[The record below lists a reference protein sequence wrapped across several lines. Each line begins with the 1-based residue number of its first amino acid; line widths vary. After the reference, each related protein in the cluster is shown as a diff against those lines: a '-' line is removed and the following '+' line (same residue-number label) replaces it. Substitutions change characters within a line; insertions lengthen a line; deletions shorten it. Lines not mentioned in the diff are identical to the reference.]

1 MRMIFAVRINPV
13 KRKGEKMTGTYQI
26 KNNRYYAVLNV
37 KDEFGKP
44 KKKWISLH
52 LPVKGTPKKAVK
64 EKFEQIKQQYAYLD
78 TTLENNMLFV
88 DYIKLWLKTI
98 EEKQLINEVTI
109 QGYKQTTNKHIIPY
123 FKDSKLKLKDVTPFI
138 LEKYYA
144 EKCKNGRLD
153 GKGGLSA
160 KSIRLHHAVLSN
172 IFKMAY
178 KNNLISNNPI
188 DKVELPK
195 LEKYEATAYTPN
207 EIKLLLDKTKN
218 EQLYPLIL
226 ITVTYGLRLSEV
238 CGLQWKAIDFDN
250 EQVKIQST
258 LVRVVKVVAKD
269 KTKNSS
275 SRRTYPM
282 VPQIKEALLK
292 VKEQQDEYKLLCG
305 NCYFNSDYVFT
316 KPDGKIEQPQNI
328 SKRFSKLL
336 EKYGLRHIRFHD
348 LRHSCASFLI
358 NQGAELKDIADW
370 LGHSDIKM
378 TANLYGHIYD
388 EHKKQLSENFN
399 ILFE

>member
-1 MRMIFAVRINPV
+1 
-13 KRKGEKMTGTYQI
+13 MTGTCQI
-26 KNNRYYAVLNV
+26 KNDRYYAVLNI
-37 KDEFGKP
+37 KDEFGKA
-44 KKKWISLH
+44 KKKWIALN
-52 LPVKGTPKKAVK
+52 LPVKGTPKKTVK
-64 EKFEQIKQQYAYLD
+64 ERFEEIKKEYAYLD
-78 TTLENNMLFV
+78 STLENNMLFV

-109 QGYKQTTNKHIIPY
+109 QGYKQTTTRQIIPY
-123 FKDSKLKLKDVTPFI
+123 FKDSKLKLKDITPSI
-138 LEKYYA
+138 IERYYSD
-144 EKCKNGRLD
+144 KSKNGRLD

-160 KSIRLHHAVLSN
+160 KSIRQHHAVMSN

-178 KNNLISNNPI
+178 KNNLILGNPI

-195 LEKYEATAYTPN
+195 LERFEGSAYTPE
-207 EIKLLLDKTKN
+207 EIKLLLDSIKD
-218 EQLYPLIL
+218 EMLYPLIL

-238 CGLQWKAIDFDN
+238 CGLKWMAIDFDN

-258 LVRVVKVVAKD
+258 LVRVVKVVEKNT
-269 KTKNSS
+269 TKNSS
-275 SRRTYPM
+275 SRRIYPM
-282 VPQIKEALLK
+282 TPQIKEVLLEIK
-292 VKEQQDEYKLLCG
+292 NQQDEYKRLFG
-305 NCYFNSDYVFT
+305 NCYVNNDYVFT
-316 KPDGKIEQPQNI
+316 KPDGNFEQPQNV
-328 SKRFSKLL
+328 SKRFSNLL
-336 EKYGLRHIRFHD
+336 KKYKLRHIRFHD

-388 EHKKQLSENFN
+388 EHKKKLSKNFS